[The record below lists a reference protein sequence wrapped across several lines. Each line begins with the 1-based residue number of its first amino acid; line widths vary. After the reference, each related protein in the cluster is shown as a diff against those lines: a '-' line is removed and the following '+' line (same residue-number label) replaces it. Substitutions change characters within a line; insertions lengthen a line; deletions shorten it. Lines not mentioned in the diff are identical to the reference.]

1 MPTVSEQLRQ
11 GREAKN
17 LTVHQIAE
25 ITKIKTEHVR
35 ALENGNFEVFTA
47 PIYIRGFVR
56 SYGNAV
62 GLDPQKLTKDLE
74 AELALTENLSGPPSL
89 SGPRRGLLDKLMF
102 FLSQLNW
109 RIVLPLGIVV
119 VLVVVGVW
127 GYRAAERRKA
137 YDPAAELGPGLFQ
150 PDPDTTGEVLP
161 FPTNSVTPVE

>member
-17 LTVHQIAE
+17 FTIHQIAE

-35 ALENGNFEVFTA
+35 ALESGNFEVFTA

-62 GLDPQKLTKDLE
+62 GLDSQTLIKDLE

-89 SGPRRGLLDKLMF
+89 SGPRRGLVDKLMYL
-102 FLSQLNW
+102 LSQLNW
-109 RIVLPLGIVV
+109 RIVLPLGVIAIIT
-119 VLVVVGVW
+119 LLAVW

-137 YDPAAELGPGLFQ
+137 YDPAAELGPGLYQ

-161 FPTNSVTPVE
+161 FPTNTVPSGN